1 MKAIDIMQILVFL
14 LVLVALAIPLGHYM
28 ARVFS
33 GEKSFLD
40 RLMQPMERLIYKIS
54 GVDEAEEMGWWQYA
68 KALLIFNLC
77 GFLLL
82 FILQLV
88 QGVLPFNPQR
98 LTAVKWDLALN
109 TAISFMTN
117 TNWQAYAGESTMTYF
132 TQMAGLTVQNFVSAA
147 TGIAVVVA
155 LIRGLTRRSSKT
167 IGNFWVD
174 MTRSI
179 TRVLLPMAF
188 ILALVLVSQGVIQ
201 NLQPYQTVQTVEG
214 SQQLLAMGPVAS
226 QEAIKE
232 LGTNGG
238 GFMNANSAHPFE
250 NPNPLSNFLEM
261 LAILLIPVALPFTF
275 GYMSGDKR
283 QGWAIFAA
291 MMLLF
296 IAAIGI
302 CYSSEAAGNPQI
314 ASLGVQG
321 ATAMEGKEVRFG
333 IGSSSLFAT
342 VTTVTSCGAVNSMHD
357 SYTPLGGM
365 IPLLLIMLG
374 ENVFG
379 GVGSGLYGMLVFV
392 IITVFIIGLMVGR
405 TPEYLGKKI
414 ESQEMKMVTLA
425 ILIPAASIL
434 LGSAVAAASPAG
446 TSSIFNPGP
455 HGLSEILYAFSSCT
469 GNNGSAFGGL
479 NANTLFYN
487 LMLSAALLVG
497 RFGVILPVLAV
508 AGSMSAKKSVAASAG
523 TFSTTSGLFVGLLVG
538 TVLIVGALTFFPA
551 LALGPI
557 VEHLIMLGVK

>member
-1 MKAIDIMQILVFL
+1 MKAIDTMQILVFL

-117 TNWQAYAGESTMTYF
+117 TNWQAYAGESTMSYF

-179 TRVLLPMAF
+179 TRVLLPIAF

-214 SQQLLAMGPVAS
+214 SRQLLAMGPVAS

-275 GYMSGDKR
+275 GHMSGDKR

-296 IAAIGI
+296 VAAIGV

-321 ATAMEGKEVRFG
+321 ATSMEGKEVRFG
-333 IGSSSLFAT
+333 IGSSALFAT

-357 SYTPLGGM
+357 SFTPLGGM

-414 ESQEMKMVTLA
+414 ESREMKMITLA

-434 LGSAVAAASPAG
+434 LGSAVAAASPVG
-446 TSSIFNPGP
+446 TSSVFNPGP

-508 AGSMSAKKSVAASAG
+508 AGSMSAKQSVTAGAG

-538 TVLIVGALTFFPA
+538 TVLIVGALTFFPS

>member
-33 GEKSFLD
+33 GAKSFLD
-40 RLMQPMERLIYKIS
+40 RIMKPLESLIYKIS
-54 GVDEAEEMGWWQYA
+54 GVDEAEEMEWRQYA
-68 KALLIFNLC
+68 ASLLIFNLF

-88 QGVLPFNPQR
+88 QGWLPLNPQK

-155 LIRGLTRRSSKT
+155 LIRGLTRHSSKT

-179 TRVLLPMAF
+179 TRVLLPIAF

-201 NLQPYQTVQTVEG
+201 NLQSYQAVQTVEG

-275 GYMSGDKR
+275 GHMSGDKR

-296 IAAIGI
+296 IAAIGV

-357 SYTPLGGM
+357 SFTPLGGM
-365 IPLLLIMLG
+365 IPLLLMMLG

-414 ESQEMKMVTLA
+414 EAREMKMVTLA

-434 LGSAVAAASPAG
+434 LGSAAAAAIPAG

-508 AGSMSAKKSVAASAG
+508 AGSMGAKKSVAANAG

-557 VEHLIMLGVK
+557 VEHLMLLGG

>member
-1 MKAIDIMQILVFL
+1 MQILVFL
-14 LVLVALAIPLGHYM
+14 LVLTALAIPLGRYM

-40 RLMQPMERLIYKIS
+40 RLMQPLERLLYKLS
-54 GVDEAEEMGWWQYA
+54 GVDETEEMGWRQYA
-68 KALLIFNLC
+68 RALLIFSFF

-82 FILQLV
+82 FVLQLL
-88 QGVLPFNPQR
+88 QGILPFNPQKM
-98 LTAVKWDLALN
+98 TAVKWDLALN

-117 TNWQAYAGESTMTYF
+117 TNWQSYAGESTMSYF
-132 TQMAGLTVQNFVSAA
+132 TQMAGLTVQNFISAA

-155 LIRGLTRRSSKT
+155 LIRGLSRHSSKT

-174 MTRSI
+174 MTRAV
-179 TRVLLPMAF
+179 TRVLLPISF

-201 NLQPYQTVQTVEG
+201 KLQSYQTVSTVEG
-214 SQQLLAMGPVAS
+214 SQQVLAMGPVAS

-238 GFMNANSAHPFE
+238 GFMNANSAHPYE
-250 NPNPLSNFLEM
+250 NPNPLSNYLEM
-261 LAILLIPVALPFTF
+261 LAILLIPVALTFTF
-275 GYMSGDKR
+275 GHMVGDKR

-291 MMLLF
+291 MMLLL
-296 IAAIGI
+296 ILAIGV
-302 CYSSEAAGNPQI
+302 CYSSEAAGNPQV

-333 IGSSSLFAT
+333 VAGSSLFAT

-357 SYTPLGGM
+357 SFTPLGGM

-374 ENVFG
+374 EIVFG

-414 ESQEMKMVTLA
+414 ESREMKMVTLA

-434 LGSAVAAASPAG
+434 LGSAVAAAIPAG

-497 RFGVILPVLAV
+497 RFGVILSVLAV
-508 AGSMSAKKSVAASAG
+508 AGSMGAKKSVAAGTG
-523 TFSTTSGLFVGLLVG
+523 TFSTSSGLFVGLLVG

-557 VEHLIMLGVK
+557 VEHLIMLGG